1 MKNLKKLLI
10 IFSLCFASLA
20 QAQSLT
26 EQQWAVQ
33 LSNGQSSIPL
43 AQYKGKVLWIDFW
56 ASWCAPCR
64 ASFPW
69 MNTMQEKYGDYG
81 FKVVAINV
89 DENSADA
96 VQFLREHPANFDVF
110 FDPSGNAPALFNVQ
124 GMPTS
129 VLVDRQGNIHFM
141 HIGFEPSQKEELEYK
156 IRAVISG
163 G

>member
-1 MKNLKKLLI
+1 MKIIQKSLMILGLL
-10 IFSLCFASLA
+10 FSTLV

-96 VQFLREHPANFDVF
+96 VQFLRQHPASFSVF
-110 FDPSGNAPALFNVQ
+110 FDPNGQAPALFNVQ

-129 VLVDRQGNIHFM
+129 ILVDRKGNIHFI
-141 HIGFEPSQKEELEYK
+141 HIGFEPSQKAALEDK
-156 IRAVISG
+156 IQSVISG
-163 G
+163 R